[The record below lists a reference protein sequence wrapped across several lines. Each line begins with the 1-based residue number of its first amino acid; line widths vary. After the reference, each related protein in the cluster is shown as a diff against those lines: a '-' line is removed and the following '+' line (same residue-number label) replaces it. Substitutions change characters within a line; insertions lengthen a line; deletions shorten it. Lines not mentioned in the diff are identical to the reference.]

1 MTAARRRTEI
11 GTTAMGFGLRHQT
24 GRSGPALP
32 FPAAQVRRTVQTAPG
47 LASKPLSRGPLRLS
61 AVAAGGIAPGSAAS
75 FLWIKV

>member
-11 GTTAMGFGLRHQT
+11 GTTARGCGLRHQT

-47 LASKPLSRGPLRLS
+47 LAGTLPRGPLRLS
-61 AVAAGGIAPGSAAS
+61 AVAAVGIAPGSAAS